1 MDRKGREVVAA
12 VASVAFRLKKAVAA
26 SVAHRGGSG
35 RSPVVIVDVD
45 VVVVMVVVAVVVEV
59 FIKTMR
65 RTASMIQR

>member
-26 SVAHRGGSG
+26 VAHRGGSG
-35 RSPVVIVDVD
+35 RTPVVIVDV
-45 VVVVMVVVAVVVEV
+45 VMVVVGAVVVEV